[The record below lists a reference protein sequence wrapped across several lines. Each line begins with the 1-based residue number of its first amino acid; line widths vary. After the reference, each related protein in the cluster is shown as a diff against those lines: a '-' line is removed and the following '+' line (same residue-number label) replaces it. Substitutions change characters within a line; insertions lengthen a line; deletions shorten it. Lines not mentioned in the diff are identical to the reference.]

1 MAQRKLVRRPAAR
14 RDLTEAVRFV
24 RQEGGAAV
32 SHRFL
37 DETEATF
44 TRLRSFPHLGTP
56 WPTTRKELAGLRR
69 RLIPH
74 FPYSV
79 FYLPS
84 EAAIEIV
91 RVLHNSRDIPTLL
104 EDLSPE

>member
-1 MAQRKLVRRPAAR
+1 M
-14 RDLTEAVRFV
+14 
-24 RQEGGAAV
+24 

-37 DETEATF
+37 DEAETTF
-44 TRLRSFPHLGTP
+44 TRLRSFPNLGTP
-56 WPTTRKELAGLRR
+56 WPTTRKELVGLRR

-79 FYLPS
+79 FYIPS
-84 EAAIEIV
+84 EEEIELV

-104 EDLSPE
+104 EGL